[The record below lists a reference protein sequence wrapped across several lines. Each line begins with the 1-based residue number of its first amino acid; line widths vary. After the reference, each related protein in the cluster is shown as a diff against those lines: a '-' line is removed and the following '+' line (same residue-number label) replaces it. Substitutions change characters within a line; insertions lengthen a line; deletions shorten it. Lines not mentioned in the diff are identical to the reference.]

1 MMKKNSKKSVLLI
14 SVLFVLSIVFTGCGS
29 ANSSKSNTTSDVD
42 ISSLPIY
49 PMRASFVYD
58 TNDMRQA
65 VGICDYVFVGE
76 VISCDGTQ
84 YRDKVTME
92 DDNGNP
98 KEVGSPY
105 TNYTV
110 NVIENIKGELVTE
123 QSISITKQG
132 GVSENQDAVYVFE
145 NDELPVANNTY
156 IFLAYAQED
165 GSLLISGPN
174 SNVLYNNAETYST
187 TSTSA
192 YQEYKTAVENEV
204 IPVERERFTS
214 GYEGSTTE

>member
-1 MMKKNSKKSVLLI
+1 MKKSSI
-14 SVLFVLSIVFTGCGS
+14 YGILSIVLIVGMFFTGC
-29 ANSSKSNTTSDVD
+29 ASKNNASQLNTNVSN
-42 ISSLPIY
+42 LPIHQ
-49 PMRASFVYD
+49 MHASFVYD
-58 TNDMRQA
+58 TDNIREA
-65 VGICDYVFVGE
+65 VGICDYVFVAK
-76 VISCDGTQ
+76 VVSCDGTE
-84 YRDKVTME
+84 YRNVITTE
-92 DDNGNP
+92 DEKGNP

-105 TNYTV
+105 TNYTIQV
-110 NVIENIKGELVTE
+110 LENIKGELVTE

-214 GYEGSTTE
+214 VYEGSTTE